1 MAIRR
6 AARPEH
12 HFTQIRNDVLRD
24 PRLSYRARG
33 LLAVIL
39 SHSDDWTTSAEALA
53 RAGSEGRDAIR
64 TALAELEDAG
74 YLKREKHQDERGRW
88 STQAVVYDTPSP
100 VQQTLDQAT
109 GDGFPGVGFPAVGF
123 PGANKNTIKKNPPNG
138 GAAEAAPAG
147 PPKSENPA
155 DVVARQVYDHAQGM
169 VKYMAVRQVA
179 LRALKLEGQT
189 PEAVAAAMIAVYAAG
204 RPLTLETIGQH
215 LKNGGNRSAKWDPA
229 ARADLTAHADHWA
242 TPGAQF

>member
-64 TALAELEDAG
+64 TALSELEDAG

-88 STQAVVYDTPSP
+88 STQAVVYDAPQGP
-100 VQQTLDQAT
+100 VQATLDST
-109 GDGFPGVGFPAVGF
+109 DDGFPGVGFPAVGF
-123 PGANKNTIKKNPPNG
+123 PGANKNTNKNTSPNG
-138 GAAEAAPAG
+138 EAGKPAPTAKAKAPA
-147 PPKSENPA
+147 PA
-155 DVVARQVYDHAQGM
+155 DVVARAVYDHAQGM
-169 VKYMAVRQVA
+169 VNYQAVRGVA
-179 LRALKLEGQT
+179 VKALKLEGQT
-189 PEAVAAAMIAVYAAG
+189 PETVTAAMLTAREAG
-204 RPLTLETIGQH
+204 KPLTADVVDH
-215 LKNGGNRSAKWDPA
+215 VLKNGGVRSGKWNPA